1 MKILML
7 CNKSPWPPVEGGPMA
22 MEAMASGLMEA
33 RHQVKILAINSNKY
47 HTDLKDIPETFRE
60 QTGIEFV
67 EIDLSINP
75 FPALFSL
82 IKGTSYHVE
91 RFITP
96 DFARALEQI
105 LIKDNYDIIQF
116 ETLFT
121 SPYIELIR
129 KYSQAKLILRAHNI
143 EHLIWERISKGT
155 RNPLK
160 RFYLRRLAKALGD
173 YEKQTLRKL
182 DGVVAITDVDAKW
195 FRQAFPQLPVVSI
208 PFGIDAGDGEEDLTT
223 IEPKVKGLFHL
234 GSMNWMPNQEGIRW
248 FLNEVWPGLRKQFPD
263 LTFSLAG
270 RSMPQWL
277 LQNKQPGVIVDGE
290 VADARSY
297 MLDHQIMVVPLFSG
311 SGIRIKIIEGMLMGK
326 TVITTP
332 VGAEGIHYVDG
343 EHLLIARDTAG
354 FMDAVTFCI
363 NHPLAARQMGI
374 AGRKL
379 VLYKHDNQ
387 MLMQILTEFYQ
398 GKPG

>member
-1 MKILML
+1 
-7 CNKSPWPPVEGGPMA
+7 
-22 MEAMASGLMEA
+22 
-33 RHQVKILAINSNKY
+33 
-47 HTDLKDIPETFRE
+47 
-60 QTGIEFV
+60 
-67 EIDLSINP
+67 
-75 FPALFSL
+75 
-82 IKGTSYHVE
+82 
-91 RFITP
+91 
-96 DFARALEQI
+96 
-105 LIKDNYDIIQF
+105 
-116 ETLFT
+116 
-121 SPYIELIR
+121 
-129 KYSQAKLILRAHNI
+129 
-143 EHLIWERISKGT
+143 
-155 RNPLK
+155 
-160 RFYLRRLAKALGD
+160 
-173 YEKQTLRKL
+173 
-182 DGVVAITDVDAKW
+182 
-195 FRQAFPQLPVVSI
+195 
-208 PFGIDAGDGEEDLTT
+208 
-223 IEPKVKGLFHL
+223 
-234 GSMNWMPNQEGIRW
+234 MPNQEGIRW

>member
-7 CNKSPWPPVEGGPMA
+7 CNKSPWPPSEGGPMA
-22 MEAMASGLMEA
+22 MEAMASGLMKA
-33 RHQVKILAINSNKY
+33 GHQVKILAINSNKY
-47 HTDLKDIPETFRE
+47 HTDLKDIPKAFRE

-67 EIDLSINP
+67 YIDLSIKP
-75 FPALFSL
+75 LPALYSL
-82 IKGTSYHVE
+82 IRGTSYHVE
-91 RFITP
+91 RFITA
-96 DFARALEQI
+96 DFARLLEQI

-143 EHLIWERISKGT
+143 EHLIWERISNGT

-173 YEKQTLRKL
+173 YEKQTLKKL
-182 DGVVAITDVDAKW
+182 DGVVAITDVDSRW
-195 FRQAFPQLPVVSI
+195 FRQAFPRLPVVSI
-208 PFGIDAGDGEEDLTT
+208 PFGIDAGDEEEDLTT
-223 IEPKVKGLFHL
+223 IEPEIKGLFHL

-248 FLNEVWPGLRKQFPD
+248 FLTEVWPGLREQFPE

-277 LQNKQPGVIVDGE
+277 LQNKQPGIIIDGE
-290 VADARSY
+290 VADARRY
-297 MLDHQIMVVPLFSG
+297 MLEHQIMVVPLFSG

-326 TVITTP
+326 PVITTP

-343 EHLLIARDTAG
+343 EHLIIARNAAE
-354 FMDAVTFCI
+354 FIDAIALCI
-363 NHPLAARQMGI
+363 NQPLAARQMGI

-387 MLMQILTEFYQ
+387 MLMQILTDFYQ
-398 GKPG
+398 QISG